1 MRVIQEVILVL
12 DQRDE
17 KKRGRHLVCDTEYAS
32 GHMAPSQAESRLL
45 KKVKV
50 AKSLAKYEMQ
60 LKQDKTEYSK

>member
-17 KKRGRHLVCDTEYAS
+17 KKRGRHLVCDTRIRFRSY
-32 GHMAPSQAESRLL
+32 GSQPNRVKIV

-60 LKQDKTEYSK
+60 LKQDETEYSK